1 FSIGSRGCDVLID
14 DPLIAPRHL
23 EIVVRATDFVVTPLA
38 DTSIDGA
45 LITGPTPCRSGQ
57 LIGIG
62 DSVLH
67 LEPDRPGDPVAL
79 LAVITQ
85 EGEARIMSFS
95 ARMFSVGRDPTCTI
109 AIGGDPNVELRHLDI
124 LVRRNDFLV
133 MPLSPIAIGGP
144 ARPMKRQGVV
154 GPTACKPDDAIAFGG
169 RTFLQLR
176 RAPLVTVQDVDDSTP
191 TLGRQTV
198 TPPPGP
204 PGVPGH
210 HPLLRHP

>member
-1 FSIGSRGCDVLID
+1 MLLFITTNRSAASTRTLRERKFSIGSRGCDVLID

-79 LAVITQ
+79 QAV
-85 EGEARIMSFS
+85 
-95 ARMFSVGRDPTCTI
+95 
-109 AIGGDPNVELRHLDI
+109 
-124 LVRRNDFLV
+124 
-133 MPLSPIAIGGP
+133 
-144 ARPMKRQGVV
+144 
-154 GPTACKPDDAIAFGG
+154 
-169 RTFLQLR
+169 
-176 RAPLVTVQDVDDSTP
+176 
-191 TLGRQTV
+191 
-198 TPPPGP
+198 
-204 PGVPGH
+204 
-210 HPLLRHP
+210 